1 MAHWLAMT
9 TQGNM
14 ALPFSMTVQRNV
26 VQPFGMTPGLVI
38 ASGSEAISA
47 GWKEKI

>member
-1 MAHWLAMT
+1 MT

-14 ALPFSMTVQRNV
+14 AQL
-26 VQPFGMTPGLVI
+26 FGMTPGLVI